1 MSTFGLIGLVIAFA
15 GVVVSVVCLL
25 AGRILKKAGKTGAAR
40 PLRGAVAWHPSS
52 LPSP

>member
-1 MSTFGLIGLVIAFA
+1 MSTFGLMGLVIAFA

-25 AGRILKKAGKTGAAR
+25 AGRILKKAGKTGAAETASW
-40 PLRGAVAWHPSS
+40 GGSWHPSS